1 MWPVQTVMPNIDIGP
16 IKHDHE
22 IKDIEH
28 SMKKIEDG
36 TYGTCKGCG
45 QEIDPDRLEILPQ
58 AKLCIECAKDS
69 DEIMGIVKSDKKNRR
84 PSEEQ
89 VMDPAAINDRTK
101 GEQFHDL
108 MDYGSADSHQD
119 RGGEIR

>member
-1 MWPVQTVMPNIDIGP
+1 
-16 IKHDHE
+16 
-22 IKDIEH
+22 
-28 SMKKIEDG
+28 
-36 TYGTCKGCG
+36 
-45 QEIDPDRLEILPQ
+45 
-58 AKLCIECAKDS
+58 
-69 DEIMGIVKSDKKNRR
+69 MGIVKSDKKNRR

>member
-1 MWPVQTVMPNIDIGP
+1 
-16 IKHDHE
+16 
-22 IKDIEH
+22 
-28 SMKKIEDG
+28 MKKIEDG